1 MCHSR
6 ISIGI
11 VYSNRHG
18 KSRFSLAKLCKVF
31 SEVFVMYTCKYE
43 LILARILLNYLF
55 SLGSLDTYNSII
67 VLIFYFI
74 GFRNFW
80 PFLCLNN
87 SELNVF

>member
-43 LILARILLNYLF
+43 LILARILLKLLY
-55 SLGSLDTYNSII
+55 SL
-67 VLIFYFI
+67 
-74 GFRNFW
+74 
-80 PFLCLNN
+80 
-87 SELNVF
+87 